1 MIPFIAG
8 FICFYLPI
16 CIGLYASFAFGS
28 AIYAVLGYAGSVV
41 VAHFYKLDEEVL
53 IGRVRTKDVAFA
65 RQMAM
70 YLAREET
77 DASLPQIGE
86 ALGGRDHTTV
96 MHGWEKIASR
106 IEQDD
111 QLRREMLAI
120 REELYS
126 GGRTY

>member
-1 MIPFIAG
+1 MEEIIS
-8 FICFYLPI
+8 L
-16 CIGLYASFAFGS
+16 
-28 AIYAVLGYAGSVV
+28 
-41 VAHFYKLDEEVL
+41 VARFYKLDDAVL
-53 IGRVRTKDVAFA
+53 TGRSRTKDVAFA

-96 MHGWEKIASR
+96 MHGWEKISSQ

-111 QLRREMLAI
+111 RLRREMLSI

-126 GGRTY
+126 EGRLH